1 MAAITLERL
10 TKVFADG
17 TRAVSGLDLAIPD
30 GCLMVVVG
38 PSGCGKTTVLRMVA
52 GLEPVTEGEIRIGDR
67 RVTRAAAKDRDVAMV
82 FQNYALYPQMT
93 AYDNM
98 AFALKLRKLARGD
111 VDRRVRE
118 AAHILGIEDLLRK
131 KPKHLSGGQRQ
142 RIAMGRAIVR
152 EPRAFLM
159 DEPLSNLDAKLRV
172 QMRAEIAEIQ
182 HRLGTTTMYVTH
194 DQVEAMTIGHLVA
207 VMSRGELQQVGTP
220 QEVYDAPANLFVATF
235 IGSPAMNLVEATLRA
250 TDGAIWA
257 DFADAHLRLPPTILA
272 AHPGLTRYV
281 GHELILGLRPEDMQ
295 DAAPAGD
302 VAADQCIHA
311 AVEHRE
317 MLGAEVYLH
326 FSVVARAAP
335 SPDAEAAQAL
345 ETVPSKAPAIAGRVP
360 FVARVSGRS
369 PAAIGDKIDIAI
381 DGMNMYF
388 FDPGTQRVIAE

>member
-302 VAADQCIHA
+302 VPADQCIHA

-326 FSVVARAAP
+326 FSVAARAAP

>member
-326 FSVVARAAP
+326 FSVAARAAP